1 MAIFNSFLYV
11 YQRVCH
17 PKTLAAAS
25 KFLFLSDCSPACH
38 RKKRTSI
45 PVGMC
50 LWTIIEPTYIY
61 THISMYIESDVFL
74 PLSLYKYHKIKNTSP
89 TFSTDTWSVCVCRAL
104 HPMPPDVPICCWDLV
119 RTLPPTQWLLSH
131 ETTLAVSKLK
141 RYDVHGSCAKD
152 PRCSFR
158 VVAQL

>member
-1 MAIFNSFLYV
+1 MAMFNSFLYV

-45 PVGMC
+45 PLGMC

-61 THISMYIESDVFL
+61 IYISMYIESDVFL

-89 TFSTDTWSVCVCRAL
+89 TFSTDTWSVCVSCASPNASRRPNLLLRSWKDIASHTMASVTWNNSGSL
-104 HPMPPDVPICCWDLV
+104 ETQKV
-119 RTLPPTQWLLSH
+119 RRP
-131 ETTLAVSKLK
+131 
-141 RYDVHGSCAKD
+141 GSCAKD